1 MEKKNISNHRRSI
14 KKIIYGFLFFVIA
27 FLLTTNFLIT
37 PKNAQGNIITLNIYI
52 VISEIFFILFFF
64 ITFFV
69 YLIKPNTRNFIK
81 NSIIIPLTISI
92 MILLRVFGELD
103 ILMIFVI
110 PITAI
115 ILYFLISII

>member
-1 MEKKNISNHRRSI
+1 MEKKNKN
-14 KKIIYGFLFFVIA
+14 KKRTKEIVYGLLLFIIA
-27 FLLTTNFLIT
+27 FLITTSFLIT
-37 PKNAQGNIITLNIYI
+37 PKNSNGNIITLNVYI
-52 VISEIFFILFFF
+52 VVTEIFFILFFF

-69 YLIKPNTRNFIK
+69 YLIKPSTKNLIK

>member
-1 MEKKNISNHRRSI
+1 MEKKIKHKKHI
-14 KKIIYGFLFFVIA
+14 KKILYGLLLFIIA
-27 FLLTTNFLIT
+27 FIVTTNFLIT
-37 PKNAQGNIITLNIYI
+37 PKNSNGNIITLNIYI
-52 VISEIFFILFFF
+52 VVLEIFFILFFF

-69 YLIKPNTRNFIK
+69 SLIKPTPKNFIK

-103 ILMIFVI
+103 ILMIFAI
-110 PITAI
+110 PTTAI